1 MSDSIRVHAPN
12 GNFLY
17 MKNPTAQYVYNMHSA
32 AACSYFED
40 AQKLGVYA
48 SLKDFFHAQ
57 PQYFTVSSIQK
68 ILKAMGE
75 DFHLDFIAQLW
86 PRATDDRAAY
96 ALSIGAYE
104 CAPAVDGDV
113 GNGEG

>member
-1 MSDSIRVHAPN
+1 MGNSVMVVAPN
-12 GNFLY
+12 GHFLY
-17 MKNPTAQYVYNMHSA
+17 MKNPTAQYVYNMHKA

-40 AQKLGVYA
+40 AHKLGLYS
-48 SLKDFFHAQ
+48 SLKDFFDAQ
-57 PQYFTVSSIQK
+57 PQYFTVSSIHK

-86 PRATDDRAAY
+86 VGATDDRAAY
-96 ALSIGAYE
+96 ALSIGAHE